1 MVGRELSAF
10 TAWIIPCSGRACSD
24 IESGL
29 RTGDL
34 VNQSVPS
41 TTLSSRGRVAKTP
54 RSGEVLCCLAG
65 FLGESRDSGFR
76 LGLDA
81 RADNGISSGASRTV
95 RGKSRDP
102 LPFSR
107 SGLIMGDFLI
117 SLCSQRLAL
126 EPSSHRIVRASLTGG
141 EGIGKTSRV

>member
-1 MVGRELSAF
+1 MSPQPLLRREV
-10 TAWIIPCSGRACSD
+10 
-24 IESGL
+24 ESL
-29 RTGDL
+29 R
-34 VNQSVPS
+34 P
-41 TTLSSRGRVAKTP
+41 P
-54 RSGEVLCCLAG
+54 RSGEVICCLAW

-81 RADNGISSGASRTV
+81 GAVNGISSGASRTV
-95 RGKSRDP
+95 GGRSRDP

-141 EGIGKTSRV
+141 QGIGKTSRV